1 MRRLHSTSPAAC
13 RRRVGAQSALP
24 ALCACVRVVDKEIPM
39 PIYPAPVPAGA
50 GVEVR
55 KERVVD
61 GVCWMVMRNV
71 FPGFDASYHATCNV
85 LGNPFP
91 RVHASA
97 PEAA

>member
-1 MRRLHSTSPAAC
+1 MRRLHSTRPAAY
-13 RRRVGAQSALP
+13 RRRVGAQSGLP
-24 ALCACVRVVDKEIPM
+24 ALCAGVRVVNKELPM
-39 PIYPAPVPAGA
+39 LIYPAPVPAGA